1 VPLRVRFSE
10 TDAMGVA
17 NNGAY
22 LAWLEIGRI
31 EYLRELGRD
40 YREVHDGGLDL
51 VVAEAAIRYLRP
63 LRFDDRF
70 EVVCWC
76 RELRRASFTFAYEL
90 RSADVV
96 YAAATTRHA
105 CVDRARMRP
114 IAIPDW
120 LAEVV
125 RPA

>member
-1 VPLRVRFSE
+1 MPLRVRFSE

-70 EVVCWC
+70 E
-76 RELRRASFTFAYEL
+76 
-90 RSADVV
+90 RSCKGKP
-96 YAAATTRHA
+96 AAVPFLPRGRSR
-105 CVDRARMRP
+105 DRAREGSEVERL
-114 IAIPDW
+114 PDEPSAN
-120 LAEVV
+120 L
-125 RPA
+125 RRLSRR